1 MKKSTRFLCAFLSM
15 AAPSM
20 AATIAEWNFGTDTEG
35 WTAAASSALTASGGL
50 MSGTAT
56 TNDPQLSVSGLN
68 LTLGVGQTWDQLV
81 FRVRETQDEAPV
93 GTVSIFNPT
102 GLVVNFNGLGGAGF
116 LYNTPASFTGVD
128 SGDGF
133 FTVSLNVSALPADTT
148 VTSFRFD
155 PIGGAA
161 SNSNSETNGNTFEVD
176 FVRITAVPEPS
187 AALLLSI
194 GALGLLRRRR

>member
-1 MKKSTRFLCAFLSM
+1 M

-20 AATIAEWNFGTDTEG
+20 AATIAEWNFGTNGDTEG
-35 WTAAASSALTASGGL
+35 WDPALNSSALTVASDL
-50 MSGTAT
+50 LSGTAT
-56 TNDPQLSVSGLN
+56 TNDPQLVNSGL
-68 LTLGVGQTWDQLV
+68 TLSLAVGQTWDQLV
-81 FRVRETQDEAPV
+81 FRVRETQNEAPA
-93 GTVSIFNPT
+93 GTVSAFNAT
-102 GLVVNFNGLGGAGF
+102 GLIVAFNGSAAAGF
-116 LYNTPASFTGVD
+116 SYNTGFTGVD

-133 FTVSLNVSALPADTT
+133 FTVSLDVSALPSGTT
-148 VTSFRFD
+148 VTSLRLD

-161 SNSNSETNGNTFEVD
+161 PNSNSETNGNTFEVD